1 VTGGPR
7 PQGYGRAMQDAHR
20 PDPAR
25 PGSPWRVRTVASTGS
40 TNADV
45 AALAAD
51 GEPEGL
57 VLAAAHQH
65 AGRGRLDRT
74 WTAPPGAALA
84 VSVLLRPGTAG
95 PQRPV
100 VDRSRWAWL
109 PLLAGVALVD
119 SLAAAGVP
127 AVLKWPNDVLV
138 GGAKLAGIL
147 AEVAG
152 DAVVLGTGVNLTQAR
167 EELPVPTATSLQ
179 LSGARTTDADA
190 VLGGYLDALAARY
203 EAWRAAGGDPEL
215 SGLGPAYRRAC
226 ATVGVAVRV
235 LLPGAPPV
243 AGRAEAVDGQGRLV
257 VRDAAGS
264 VHAFAAGDVH
274 HVRPG

>member
-1 VTGGPR
+1 
-7 PQGYGRAMQDAHR
+7 MDDALPHR
-20 PDPAR
+20 PDS
-25 PGSPWRVRTVASTGS
+25 GTPWRVRTVASTGS

-74 WTAPPGAALA
+74 WTAPPGAAIA
-84 VSVLLRPGTAG
+84 VSVLLRPGTAAPG
-95 PQRPV
+95 PPDPDRPT
-100 VDRSRWAWL
+100 VDRARWAWL

-119 SLAAAGVP
+119 ALGAVLDGTGVP
-127 AVLKWPNDVLV
+127 AVLKWPNDVLL
-138 GGAKLAGIL
+138 GGAKVAGIL

-167 EELPVPTATSLQ
+167 EELPVPTATSLR
-179 LSGARTTDADA
+179 LAGARTTDTDA
-190 VLGGYLDALAARY
+190 VLAAYLDALAARY
-203 EAWRAAGGDPEL
+203 AAWRGAGGDPEA

-235 LLPGAPPV
+235 LLPGAEPV
-243 AGRAEAVDGQGRLV
+243 AGRAEAVDGDGRLV
-257 VRDAAGS
+257 VRDGAGR
-264 VHAFAAGDVH
+264 VHAFAAGDVQ

>member
-1 VTGGPR
+1 VDDGLLPPTAASGT
-7 PQGYGRAMQDAHR
+7 A
-20 PDPAR
+20 
-25 PGSPWRVRTVASTGS
+25 WRVRTVASTGS

-45 AALAAD
+45 AAVAAG
-51 GEPEGL
+51 GEPEGF
-57 VLAAAHQH
+57 VVAAGHQH

-74 WTAPPGAALA
+74 WTAPSGTALA

-95 PQRPV
+95 PPDRDRPA
-100 VDRSRWAWL
+100 VDRARWAWL
-109 PLLAGVALVD
+109 PLLAGVALTD
-119 SLAAAGVP
+119 ALAAAGVP
-127 AVLKWPNDVLV
+127 AVLKWPNDVLLD
-138 GGAKLAGIL
+138 GAKVAGIL

-167 EELPVPTATSLQ
+167 DELPVPTATSLR
-179 LSGARTTDADA
+179 LAGARTTGADA
-190 VLGGYLDALAARY
+190 VLAAYLAALAARY
-203 EAWRAAGGDPEL
+203 DGWRAAGGDPQV

-243 AGRAEAVDGQGRLV
+243 AGRAEAVDGHGRLV
-257 VRDAAGS
+257 VRDAAGQ
-264 VHAFAAGDVH
+264 VHTFAAGDVQ

>member
-1 VTGGPR
+1 
-7 PQGYGRAMQDAHR
+7 
-20 PDPAR
+20 
-25 PGSPWRVRTVASTGS
+25 VRTVASTGS

-74 WTAPPGAALA
+74 WTAPPGDALA

-95 PQRPV
+95 HADRARPA
-100 VDRSRWAWL
+100 VDRARWAWL
-109 PLLAGVALVD
+109 PLLAGVSLVD
-119 SLAAAGVP
+119 ALTAVLDGTGVP
-127 AVLKWPNDVLV
+127 AVLKWPNDVLLD
-138 GGAKLAGIL
+138 GAKVAGIL

-167 EELPVPTATSLQ
+167 EELPVPTATSLR
-179 LSGARTTDADA
+179 LAGARTTDADA
-190 VLGGYLDALAARY
+190 VLAAYLDALAARY
-203 EAWRAAGGDPEL
+203 CAWRGAGGDPEA
-215 SGLGPAYRRAC
+215 SGLGAAYRGAC

-235 LLPGAPPV
+235 LLPGAAPV
-243 AGRAEAVDGQGRLV
+243 TGRAEAVDGHGRLV
-257 VRDAAGS
+257 VRDAAGR

>member
-1 VTGGPR
+1 VDDEHLPGAAAPR
-7 PQGYGRAMQDAHR
+7 A
-20 PDPAR
+20 
-25 PGSPWRVRTVASTGS
+25 PWRVRTVASTGS

-84 VSVLLRPGTAG
+84 VSVLLRPGTTAAPPG
-95 PQRPV
+95 PDRPA
-100 VDRSRWAWL
+100 VDRTAWAWL
-109 PLLAGVALVD
+109 PLLAGVSLTDALATVLD
-119 SLAAAGVP
+119 GRGVP
-127 AVLKWPNDVLV
+127 AVLKWPNDVLLD
-138 GGAKLAGIL
+138 GAKVAGIL

-152 DAVVLGTGVNLTQAR
+152 NAVVLGTGVNLTQAR
-167 EELPVPTATSLQ
+167 EELPVPTATSLR
-179 LSGARTTDADA
+179 LAGALTTDADT
-190 VLGGYLDALAARY
+190 VLAAYLDALAARY
-203 EAWRAAGGDPEL
+203 DAWRAAAGDPEA
-215 SGLGPAYRRAC
+215 SGLGPAYRRVC

-243 AGRAEAVDGQGRLV
+243 TGHAEAVDGHGRLV

>member
-1 VTGGPR
+1 MPV
-7 PQGYGRAMQDAHR
+7 
-20 PDPAR
+20 
-25 PGSPWRVRTVASTGS
+25 TGS
-40 TNADV
+40 TNADI
-45 AALAAD
+45 AALAAA
-51 GEPEGL
+51 GESEGL

-84 VSVLLRPGTAG
+84 VSVLLRPGAADHD
-95 PQRPV
+95 RPA
-100 VDRSRWAWL
+100 VDRARWAWL
-109 PLLAGVALVD
+109 PLLAGVALTD
-119 SLAAAGVP
+119 ALTAAGVH
-127 AVLKWPNDVLV
+127 AVLKWPNDVLLD
-138 GGAKLAGIL
+138 GAKVAGIL

-167 EELPVPTATSLQ
+167 EELPVPTATSLR
-179 LSGARTTDADA
+179 LAGAHTTDADA
-190 VLGGYLDALAARY
+190 VLAAYLDALAARY
-203 EAWRAAGGDPEL
+203 GAWRAAGGDPEV

-243 AGRAEAVDGQGRLV
+243 TGRAEAVDGHGRLV
-257 VRDAAGS
+257 VRDAAAG